1 VDTYTIIAIV
11 LAGFQAGVAI
21 LQFMRE
27 LLALRRDVQENE
39 DEQQAEVPKG
49 WLLQCPLRGRET
61 NFWLSRRDEF
71 SEQSEAEKRRVIAGR
86 PALA

>member
-21 LQFMRE
+21 LQFMWE
-27 LLALRRDVQENE
+27 LLALRRDVQDNE

-49 WLLQCPLRGRET
+49 WLLQCPPPRP
-61 NFWLSRRDEF
+61 RDELLAL
-71 SEQSEAEKRRVIAGR
+71 SEGR
-86 PALA
+86 I